1 MKASETKLQKVI
13 EGQLQYVIP
22 LFQRAYS
29 WDKKEWE
36 VLWDDI
42 VDLCEM
48 ENPRSHFIG
57 SIVSMPTVSVP
68 EGVAKYLLIDGQQ
81 RITTIFAILSVL
93 RDRAREANQRN
104 IADEINECYLVNKF
118 KEGVDFYKL
127 MPTQADRDS
136 FAKIIN
142 GSELTIDS
150 QIAKAY
156 DFFKRKIKQKNI
168 DTEVIKKIIT
178 AHFSIVSIV
187 LDPDDNPYLVF
198 ESLNSKGR
206 PLTPADLIRNYFFM
220 RIHVNEQEAGYNKF
234 WQPMQIAMS
243 DNLTEYI
250 RHFLMR
256 QGAIVK
262 QSDVY
267 YTLKEKV
274 TPENAIIYLDE
285 MNKFSGYYQKLL
297 NPNLYEQNEKIKKL
311 LTRLNRFE
319 VTTAYPLLL
328 NCYNLVDS
336 NKLSISEF
344 ADILLVLENYLVRR
358 FVCGIPTNQLN
369 KNFPSVLTQ
378 VFYQEDSNVVDR
390 FKNALQSKGYPKDAE
405 FKLRFKESK
414 LYGAA
419 DRAVKTKLILESIE
433 EQYAHKEIVDLA
445 GLTIEHILPQTITDW
460 WKDHLGSDWEDVH
473 DLYLHTIGNLT
484 LTAYNSEM
492 SNFDYSTKSEVLKES
507 HLEINQHFSNIT
519 TWKKENIEE
528 RSDALA
534 EIALK
539 IWPYFGN
546 ENSSDEILGKVTGT
560 TPVSVQILG
569 QDFDVKSWRDVME
582 RTLNTISELEP
593 DKFEIISQTY
603 PRFVGNDKS
612 RFRETR
618 QLQNGY
624 FIEVN
629 IAAKDIQKICSQA
642 VDAIELTNEDWK
654 VTLS

>member
-81 RITTIFAILSVL
+81 RLTTIFTILTVL
-93 RDRAREANQRN
+93 RDRAREATQRN

-118 KEGVDFYKL
+118 KDGGDYYKL
-127 MPTQADRDS
+127 MPTQADRDP
-136 FAKIIN
+136 FTKIVN
-142 GSELTIDS
+142 GDELTTDC
-150 QIAKAY
+150 QIVKAY

-220 RIHVNEQEAGYNKF
+220 RIHVNEQESVYKKY
-234 WQPMQIAMS
+234 WQPMQTAMS

-256 QGAIVK
+256 QGTIVK

-267 YTLKEKV
+267 YTLKDKV
-274 TPENAIIYLDE
+274 TPENAISYLGD
-285 MNKFSGYYQKLL
+285 MNKFAAYYRKLL
-297 NPNLYEQNEKIKKL
+297 DPNTFEQNDTIKKIL
-311 LTRLNRFE
+311 ARLNRFE

-328 NCYNLVDS
+328 NCYDLVENDR
-336 NKLSISEF
+336 LSIVQFSE
-344 ADILLVLENYLVRR
+344 ILSVLENYLVRR
-358 FVCGIPTNQLN
+358 FVCGIPTNQFN
-369 KNFPSVLTQ
+369 KIFPSVLMQ
-378 VFYQEDSNVVDR
+378 VFYQGDTNIVEK
-390 FKNALQSKGYPKDAE
+390 FKNALQTKGYPKDTE

-433 EQYAHKEIVDLA
+433 EFFAHKETVDFS
-445 GLTIEHILPQTITDW
+445 GLTIEHIMPQTLTDW
-460 WKDHLGSDWEDVH
+460 WKEHLGSEWEDIH

-484 LTAYNSEM
+484 LTAYNSEL
-492 SNFDYSTKSEVLKES
+492 SNFDYLAKSKILKES
-507 HLEINQHFSNIT
+507 HLEINKYFDNAA
-519 TWKKENIEE
+519 TWSKADIDD
-528 RSDALA
+528 RSETIAD
-534 EIALK
+534 IALK
-539 IWPYFGN
+539 IWPYFGS
-546 ENSSDEILGKVTGT
+546 ENPLNDASDVTGT
-560 TPVSVQILG
+560 TPCNVQILG
-569 QDFDVKSWRDVME
+569 QEFEVKSWRDVME
-582 RTLNTISELEP
+582 RTLNTIAELEP
-593 DKFEIISQTY
+593 DKFEIISQAN
-603 PRFVGNDKS
+603 PRLIGRDQTK
-612 RFRETR
+612 FRETR

-629 IAAKDIQKICSQA
+629 IAAKYIQRLCYNA
-642 VDAIELTNEDWK
+642 VEAVELSNEDWK
-654 VTLS
+654 VKLS